1 MKFRRISAP
10 LSVFVAFAM
19 MHSSC
24 SEPSPDKTTEP
35 EKKIEVQQNDN
46 AVAGN
51 MVKVEGELFS
61 IPSPVQTAILFKK
74 MKVPYNTTIL
84 NSEGNAANY
93 LSRYEQALNLGVYG
107 ADLAYLS
114 NYDDNQTKINYF
126 KVINDLTQELNIS
139 NSIDQNL
146 IDRFASNADN
156 PDSLHMIN
164 AEVFKA
170 GDRYLKEN
178 QENET
183 AKLIL
188 VGGWVEA
195 LHIAI
200 TAAKQNPDFMD
211 RVGEQKSALNS
222 VVNLMKKVENPSSK
236 ELINELDGLKSIYD
250 GMEMTYE
257 YVKPITDANEK
268 VTYINSRSNVEM
280 DESKFAE
287 IETQVSKI
295 RQLIIQ

>member
-1 MKFRRISAP
+1 MI
-10 LSVFVAFAM
+10 
-19 MHSSC
+19 HTSC
-24 SEPSPDKTTEP
+24 SEPSSEKNTEP

-74 MKVPYNTTIL
+74 MDVSYNTSVL
-84 NSEGNAANY
+84 NSEASVSNY
-93 LSRYEQALNLGVYG
+93 LSRYEKALNLGVYG

-114 NYDDNQTKINYF
+114 NYQDNQTKINYF

-139 NSIDQNL
+139 NSIDQSL
-146 IDRFASNADN
+146 IDRFASNVGN
-156 PDSLHMIN
+156 PDSLHIIN
-164 AEVFKA
+164 SEVFKA

-178 QENET
+178 QEIET

-188 VGGWVEA
+188 VGGWVES

-211 RVGEQKSALNS
+211 RVGEQKPALNS
-222 VVNLMKKVENPSSK
+222 VLSLIKKIENPSAAGLIT
-236 ELINELDGLKSIYD
+236 ELEELKSIYD

-257 YVKPITDANEK
+257 YVKPITDAKER
-268 VTYINSRSNVEM
+268 VTYINSKSNVEM
-280 DESKFAE
+280 DEAKFAE
-287 IETQVSKI
+287 IEAQISKI

>member
-1 MKFRRISAP
+1 MKFRRISTP
-10 LSVFVAFAM
+10 LSVFIACAM
-19 MHSSC
+19 IHTSC
-24 SEPSPDKTTEP
+24 SEPSSEKNTEP

-74 MKVPYNTTIL
+74 MDVSYNTSVL
-84 NSEGNAANY
+84 NSEASVSNY
-93 LSRYEQALNLGVYG
+93 LSRYEKALNLGVYG

-114 NYDDNQTKINYF
+114 NYQDNQTKINYF

-139 NSIDQNL
+139 NSIDQSL
-146 IDRFASNADN
+146 IDRFASNVGN
-156 PDSLHMIN
+156 PDSLHIIN
-164 AEVFKA
+164 SEVFKA

-178 QENET
+178 QEIET

-188 VGGWVEA
+188 VGGWVES

-211 RVGEQKSALNS
+211 RVGEQKPALNS
-222 VVNLMKKVENPSSK
+222 VLSLIKKIENPSAAGLIT
-236 ELINELDGLKSIYD
+236 ELEELKSIYD

-257 YVKPITDANEK
+257 YVKPITDAKER
-268 VTYINSRSNVEM
+268 VTYINSKSNVEM
-280 DESKFAE
+280 DEAKFAE
-287 IETQVSKI
+287 IEAQISKI

>member
-1 MKFRRISAP
+1 MI
-10 LSVFVAFAM
+10 
-19 MHSSC
+19 HTSC
-24 SEPSPDKTTEP
+24 SEPSSEKNTEP

-74 MKVPYNTTIL
+74 MDVSYNTSVL
-84 NSEGNAANY
+84 NSEASASNY

-114 NYDDNQTKINYF
+114 NYQDNQTKINYF

-139 NSIDQNL
+139 NSIDQSL
-146 IDRFASNADN
+146 IDRFASNVGN
-156 PDSLHMIN
+156 PDSLHIIN
-164 AEVFKA
+164 SEVFKA

-178 QENET
+178 QEIET

-188 VGGWVEA
+188 VGGWVES

-211 RVGEQKSALNS
+211 RVGEQKPALNS
-222 VVNLMKKVENPSSK
+222 VLSLIKKIENPSAAGLIT
-236 ELINELDGLKSIYD
+236 ELEELKSIYD

-257 YVKPITDANEK
+257 YVKPITDAKER
-268 VTYINSRSNVEM
+268 VTYINSKSNVEM
-280 DESKFAE
+280 DEAKFAE
-287 IETQVSKI
+287 IEAQISKI

>member
-10 LSVFVAFAM
+10 LSVFIALAM
-19 MHSSC
+19 TQISC
-24 SEPSPDKTTEP
+24 SEPSQEESTEP
-35 EKKIEVQQNDN
+35 EKKIEVRQNDN

-74 MKVPYNTTIL
+74 MKVPYNTAEL
-84 NSEGNAANY
+84 NSEANASNY

-114 NYDDNQTKINYF
+114 NYYDNQTKINYF

-146 IDRFASNADN
+146 IDRFAANADN
-156 PDSLHMIN
+156 PDSLHIIN

-178 QENET
+178 QEQET

-200 TAAKQNPDFMD
+200 TAAKQNPNLMD

-222 VVNLMKKVENPSSK
+222 VVNLMNKVENPASL
-236 ELINELDGLKSIYD
+236 ELIRELNGLKTIYD
-250 GMEMTYE
+250 GMESTYE

-280 DESKFAE
+280 DEAKFAE
-287 IETQVSKI
+287 IEAQVSKI